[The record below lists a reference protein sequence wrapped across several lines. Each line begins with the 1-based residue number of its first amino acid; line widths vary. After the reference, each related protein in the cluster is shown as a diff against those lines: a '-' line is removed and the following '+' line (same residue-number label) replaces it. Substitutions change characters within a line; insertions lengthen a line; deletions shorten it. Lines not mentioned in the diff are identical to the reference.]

1 MMAGTLL
8 AMAVVVAG
16 VLNAHAGRGQ
26 NHGYDKAPASH
37 GHGLHGDLSDD
48 SIGKAQATDV
58 PPVGTNVPN
67 LSTEA
72 AAPAVPV
79 ASAGQEVIE

>member
-48 SIGKAQATDV
+48 SIGKAQQRLPHQLCRLLV
-58 PPVGTNVPN
+58 LGRK
-67 LSTEA
+67 
-72 AAPAVPV
+72 
-79 ASAGQEVIE
+79 